1 MRNLVIRNVVIAA
14 YLPQLPDG
22 ARRDLTRALFTS

>member
-1 MRNLVIRNVVIAA
+1 MSRSRP
-14 YLPQLPDG
+14 PQRGHASTSIPK